1 MRVVYRCS
9 RCGGQIAE
17 LHLPVL
23 SEAAL
28 GLDALT
34 PEERADIISFDAA
47 AETVSLRSLCDRCV
61 EGLEMDAPLPG
72 GGSTDPPAVGLNAA
86 LHVPVRSAR
95 KNGCHGL

>member
-1 MRVVYRCS
+1 MNRPRGTLAPDGSGGGRVRVVYRCS
-9 RCGGQIAE
+9 RCGRQIAE

-28 GLDALT
+28 GLGALT

-61 EGLEMDAPLPG
+61 EGLEMDAPL
-72 GGSTDPPAVGLNAA
+72 AWRRV
-86 LHVPVRSAR
+86 H
-95 KNGCHGL
+95 

>member
-1 MRVVYRCS
+1 MRVVYHCA
-9 RCGGQIAE
+9 RCGAQIAT
-17 LHLPVL
+17 LHMPAL

-61 EGLEMDAPLPG
+61 EGLEMNAPTA
-72 GGSTDPPAVGLNAA
+72 SRRV
-86 LHVPVRSAR
+86 H
-95 KNGCHGL
+95 